1 MNSKFDEKTLSKIT
15 KAIIGC
21 ISDDQ
26 LNHGALSIKLE
37 RDYDWEKVIIMNAKF
52 TQCSAIVAPPI
63 ETIEVAYVAIT
74 NTYYVT
80 YDDNVDNVV
89 KLGMLIYYPTNN
101 KVGCAND
108 INVYPERFPKDWW
121 TKVANRIELALTPV
135 TPETPFDISDI
146 FKQIVNHKEHWEPR
160 TGKTSKVYDI
170 TLVARTEPQM
180 YMYEIDPIKTTDEI
194 FDLHTIQR
202 PKTFYL
208 KFESVGK
215 GVEWAVQLISKDT
228 GPHNIGRIYKDRDT
242 GKIVYHFNYNRLLL
256 DIKHD
261 IPDNTEAVLDE
272 IVSNIGFW
280 CDIINSSKPITAAAA
295 YVKSELDSDNI
306 ADVTVSDY
314 IYGPIIAA
322 QQTNKCDGRIL
333 TRMIEVIKESI
344 APSQLNVDDRHL
356 HIGGTYTSVN
366 KSWKSVCL
374 IDTTDDHSIFPPY
387 EFLVRYFNDSGKYK
401 VVFKARECD
410 EKEYISYS
418 TTDGFEMLP
427 TDLWVYP
434 FKEEWWNQ
442 LFEKLKVAFW
452 TCRESEP
459 KKVSEI
465 AKSFLN
471 LGNLV
476 PSIGRDIDISLVQE
490 PRVSDRYHRHTGDE
504 VYHYRIIDI
513 AASKT
518 YKPSRFYLRFL
529 HSKPSDLWLVSMH
542 ALASDI
548 LNSFPVCVLTPH
560 DNGTFDVQFDY
571 HKQEIDP
578 EKYPGV
584 TKQVLDVLRDFI
596 IATRDRACL
605 IDEIWTQ
612 RAISKSEDKC
622 DLKQDT
628 SKPTAADIPSP
639 SEILDVI
646 GEEIGNEKYLLGYS
660 KTVRLKTEHIAMV
673 SISNRDV
680 AGYTVLKI
688 RKIQSGDLS
697 IEMRKPYTNSFY
709 PVIIFRSRTNIEFDS
724 SAYKYKLKDL
734 DSKYRHFIKV
744 LYGVLC
750 RKYACKEVYSDCDGC
765 LTMTPPTISVDEMIE
780 KSNLIITPVKIRS
793 EEQIEKAK
801 EVSAKMED
809 KINENIGVAPIDA
822 PELVSKNKLR
832 KIMLKTFVE
841 KLIDECEEKGGYWTS
856 GSLALEFYWKFYDEN
871 GRIYDDVRV
880 KLKTIPAPRWEIH
893 IGFKPGADIVVST
906 TESTICP
913 NKDHS
918 DNLAANLYI
927 KKLNDRINLEVFHE
941 TLERLSNRIFSDLGV
956 SSNPTPYSAT
966 DEATRRREEFFRNNI
981 PIMSF
986 DTTDHNGMVV
996 TREEIHRLV
1005 DAAAVSVRI
1014 KTNIVP
1020 KEVLF
1025 MPNIIIPKIKNVI
1038 FSGPVTTVLWEDNT
1052 KTQARAMDG
1061 VTMEPEVGVALCIA
1075 KKIYKSQ
1082 NQYRKAVKAWLAA
1095 SEKNNKKKTTTKSD
1109 KKTKKTTSTEKKETK
1124 AKKTTST
1131 AKKETKA
1138 KKVTI
1143 KPDNK

>member
-1 MNSKFDEKTLSKIT
+1 MNSKCDEKTLTKIAN
-15 KAIIGC
+15 AIIGC

-26 LNHGALSIKLE
+26 LNHGALSIKRE
-37 RDYDWEKVIIMNAKF
+37 SGNDWEKVIIMNVKF
-52 TQCSAIVAPPI
+52 TQCSAIAAPPI
-63 ETIEVAYVAIT
+63 GTIKVAYMAMS
-74 NTYYVT
+74 NTYYIT
-80 YDDNVDNVV
+80 YDDNVV
-89 KLGMLIYYPTNN
+89 KRAMLIYYPATN
-101 KVGCAND
+101 KVGRTND
-108 INVYPERFPKDWW
+108 INVYPERFPQDWW
-121 TKVANRIELALTPV
+121 TKVADRIELALTPV

-208 KFESVGK
+208 KFESVSK
-215 GVEWAVQLISKDT
+215 CAEWAVQLISKDT

-256 DIKHD
+256 DRIKHD

-272 IVSNIGFW
+272 IVANIGFW
-280 CDIINSSKPITAAAA
+280 CDIINSSKPITAAVAI
-295 YVKSELDSDNI
+295 VKNELDSGNI
-306 ADVTVSDY
+306 ADAWELSYSLESVSNY
-314 IYGPIIAA
+314 TNTPIITA
-322 QQTNKCDGRIL
+322 QQNNKCDGRIL

-344 APSQLNVDDRHL
+344 APSQLNVDNKHL

-366 KSWKSVCL
+366 KSWKSFCL
-374 IDTTDDHSIFPPY
+374 LDTDDDNPFPPY
-387 EFLVRYFNDSGKYK
+387 EFLVRYFKDSGKYK
-401 VVFKARECD
+401 VVSKARECD
-410 EKEYISYS
+410 EREYISYS
-418 TTDGFEMLP
+418 TTDGFEMLS

-442 LFEKLKVAFW
+442 LLEKLKIAFW

-459 KKVSEI
+459 NTVSEI
-465 AKSFLN
+465 AKQFLN

-476 PSIGRDIDISLVQE
+476 PSISRDIDISLVQE
-490 PRVSDRYHRHTGDE
+490 PRISDTNK

-513 AASKT
+513 TASKT
-518 YKPSRFYLRFL
+518 YDKPSRFYLRFL
-529 HSKPSDLWLVSMH
+529 HSKPSDLWLVTMH
-542 ALASDI
+542 APGQNI
-548 LNSFPVCVLTPH
+548 LNSLPVCILTPH
-560 DNGTFDVQFDY
+560 DNGTFDVKFDY

-596 IATRDRACL
+596 IATRDRACR

-612 RAISKSEDKC
+612 QAISKSEDKC

-628 SKPTAADIPSP
+628 SNTTAADIPSP

-646 GEEIGNEKYLLGYS
+646 DEEIGNETYLLGYS
-660 KTVRLKTEHIAMV
+660 RNIYSSNINRIVLHI
-673 SISNRDV
+673 SHRDV
-680 AGYTVLKI
+680 SDYTVIDITK
-688 RKIQSGDLS
+688 RPWGDLS
-697 IEMRKPYTNSFY
+697 IEIIKPHTNSFY
-709 PVIIFRSRTNIEFDS
+709 PVIIFHSRTNIEFDS
-724 SAYKYKLKDL
+724 RAYRYKLKDL

-750 RKYACKEVYSDCDGC
+750 RKYACKEVYSDCDGG
-765 LTMTPPTISVDEMIE
+765 LTMTPPEMSVDVMIE
-780 KSNLIITPVKIRS
+780 KSRLIITPVKIRS
-793 EEQIEKAK
+793 EEQIEKIK
-801 EVSAKMED
+801 EACVKMED
-809 KINENIGVAPIDA
+809 KINENVGVTPIDT
-822 PELVSKNKLR
+822 PELISRNKLR
-832 KIMLKTFVE
+832 KLMLKTFVE
-841 KLIDECEEKGGYWTS
+841 KLLDACDNDNVLWTS
-856 GSLALEFYWKFYDEN
+856 GSLTHGFYWI
-871 GRIYDDVRV
+871 IYNDKDA
-880 KLKTIPAPRWEIH
+880 KSFTIDARLEKNPEPRWEIS
-893 IGFKPGADIVVST
+893 IGSVPGADIIVTAHDT
-906 TESTICP
+906 TIVA
-913 NKDHS
+913 NRDHGE
-918 DNLAANLYI
+918 DMAATYHIAKLNEAINLTLFGQSLKTLS
-927 KKLNDRINLEVFHE
+927 KKLFNDCGI
-941 TLERLSNRIFSDLGV
+941 
-956 SSNPTPYSAT
+956 SNPIPYSAT
-966 DEATRRREEFFRNNI
+966 DEATRRREEFFGNNI

-986 DTTDHNGMVV
+986 DPTDHNGMVL

-1061 VTMEPEVGVALCIA
+1061 VTMEPEVGLALCIA

-1082 NQYRKAVKAWLAA
+1082 NQYRKAVKAWFAA
-1095 SEKNNKKKTTTKSD
+1095 SEKNNKKKTVKSD
-1109 KKTKKTTSTEKKETK
+1109 KKTKKTTSTAKKETK

-1131 AKKETKA
+1131 EKKETKA

>member
-26 LNHGALSIKLE
+26 LNHGALSIKRE

-52 TQCSAIVAPPI
+52 IRCSAIVAPPI
-63 ETIEVAYVAIT
+63 ETIKVTYMAIT

-80 YDDNVDNVV
+80 YDDNNDNVV

-202 PKTFYL
+202 PKTFHL
-208 KFESVGK
+208 KFESFGK
-215 GVEWAVQLISKDT
+215 GAEWEVHLISKQMLDFK
-228 GPHNIGRIYKDRDT
+228 IGRFYKDRDT

-314 IYGPIIAA
+314 IYGSIIAA

-333 TRMIEVIKESI
+333 TSMIEVIKESI

-374 IDTTDDHSIFPPY
+374 IDTGDHNIFPPY
-387 EFLVRYFNDSGKYK
+387 EFLVRYFKDSGKYK

-427 TDLWVYP
+427 TDLWVHP
-434 FKEEWWNQ
+434 FNEEWWNQ

-459 KKVSEI
+459 NKVSEI
-465 AKSFLN
+465 AKRFLN

-490 PRVSDRYHRHTGDE
+490 PRVSDRYHRNTDE

-529 HSKPSDLWLVSMH
+529 HSKPSDLWLVTMH
-542 ALASDI
+542 APGQNI
-548 LNSFPVCVLTPH
+548 LNSLPVCILTPH

-596 IATRDRACL
+596 IATRDRACR
-605 IDEIWTQ
+605 IDETWAQ

-646 GEEIGNEKYLLGYS
+646 DEEIGNEKYLLGYS
-660 KTVRLKTEHIAMV
+660 KTVRLKTGHMAVV
-673 SISNRDV
+673 SISSRDV
-680 AGYTVLKI
+680 PGYLVIEI
-688 RKIQSGDLS
+688 RKQQSGELS

-734 DSKYRHFIKV
+734 NSKYRHFIKV

-765 LTMTPPTISVDEMIE
+765 LTMTPPEMSEDEMIE
-780 KSNLIITPVKIRS
+780 KSKNLIITPIKIRS

-809 KINENIGVAPIDA
+809 KINENIGVAPIDT
-822 PELVSKNKLR
+822 PELVSKNRLR

-856 GSLALEFYWKFYDEN
+856 GSLALEFYWKFYEAD
-871 GRIYDDVRV
+871 GRIYDDVRAR
-880 KLKTIPAPRWEIH
+880 LKTIPAPRWEIS
-893 IGFKPGADIVVST
+893 IGLKPGADIVVST

-918 DNLAANLYI
+918 DNPPANVYI

-956 SSNPTPYSAT
+956 SSNPTPFSAT
-966 DEATRRREEFFRNNI
+966 DEATRRREEFFRNNGPMI
-981 PIMSF
+981 SAIKSTYAEAHKAM
-986 DTTDHNGMVV
+986 
-996 TREEIHRLV
+996 EE
-1005 DAAAVSVRI
+1005 AAMACMTKPV
-1014 KTNIVP
+1014 IVP

-1025 MPNIIIPKIKNVI
+1025 MSNIIIPKIKNVI

-1075 KKIYKSQ
+1075 KKIYKTQ
-1082 NQYRKAVKAWLAA
+1082 NQYRKAVKAWFAA
-1095 SEKNNKKKTTTKSD
+1095 SEKNNKKKTTKSD
-1109 KKTKKTTSTEKKETK
+1109 KKTKKTTSAVKKETK
-1124 AKKTTST
+1124 AKKTAST
-1131 AKKETKA
+1131 EKKETKA